1 LIRARHHFD
10 SSARRHGEV
19 EGLVRLLLLHHDLLH
34 RPRSEVGP
42 GRRERVGGGEDG
54 GWQIGEVQ
62 GDRVER
68 TAVVLIEGAQALL
81 DFPFMEP
88 LLEGT
93 FMESTKYL
101 VLLPLHLLLQ
111 TKLRHDGG
119 LGADLLGFQVLQLL
133 LTENVHSELYTG

>member
-1 LIRARHHFD
+1 MIRARHHFD

-19 EGLVRLLLLHHDLLH
+19 EGLVGLLLLHHDLLH

-42 GRRERVGGGEDG
+42 GRRERVGGGEE
-54 GWQIGEVQ
+54 GEVQ

-68 TAVVLIEGAQALL
+68 AAVVLVEGAQALL
-81 DFPFMEP
+81 DFPFIEP

-93 FMESTKYL
+93 FMESIKYL
-101 VLLPLHLLLQ
+101 VLLLDLLLQ
-111 TKLRHDGG
+111 TKLRHNGG

-133 LTENVHSELYTG
+133 LTEDVHAELNTG